1 MILFFGVMMMK
12 KKIISVFFSIGLCI
26 SLICSMIVSAAD
38 ITSSEL
44 YANTI
49 FQPNYNASL
58 GSSILSDLIAEYL
71 KDALDEIDNE
81 VNNNT
86 SNNLFNSPVGDITN
100 GYLDSLY
107 MPDVTYFCGKTD
119 LVWRD
124 EQLFPHHKRATV
136 ELYAAPNY
144 KIDVNNLKWVSV
156 GGGYYY
162 PVNCLVYTIYD
173 HDDSGLYSRYFV
185 PRRNNSA
192 TMYYLNTTL
201 NDDNDYIAINSVG
214 WSTTAYHL
222 YDQKHYSVVSN
233 FERMEYENRIY
244 WNNTNSIEFP
254 INSSNNPLTI
264 KWGTT
269 DGYPSDLSFIN
280 GSVSYTLPNS
290 TYVNTT
296 IIQWWTSYL
305 VVNNPST
312 NTTLTNSLTEPSQ
325 KNWYYEDN
333 ITNNTVTNQ
342 NSNDVYDGCFN
353 SIFNVDLDD
362 IDITTLI
369 PTIMADLEPT
379 LNAGIAGLL
388 EALLDFFGE
397 MPDFGLTWD
406 SDTTNNYYDIVNNEH
421 QLPTTTGGGDIN
433 VVVTVDVDITR
444 PLVPDVTND
453 YWLSIDVNTQT
464 TATYPVDVV
473 SNVPVLYDK
482 ADEVMEIMGLMPILG
497 ALCLF
502 GVAVSIL
509 FKGV

>member
-1 MILFFGVMMMK
+1 MK
-12 KKIISVFFSIGLCI
+12 KKIISAVSSIVLCI
-26 SLICSMIVSAAD
+26 SVVCSMVVSGAGL
-38 ITSSEL
+38 SSSDL
-44 YANTI
+44 YNNTI
-49 FQPNYNASL
+49 FQPNYGAQL
-58 GSSILSDLIAEYL
+58 GESILSDLIAEYL
-71 KDALDEIDNE
+71 KDALDEIDKE
-81 VNNNT
+81 VKQNS

-107 MPDVTYFCGKTD
+107 MPDVTYICGKTN
-119 LVWRD
+119 LTWRD
-124 EQLFPHHKRATV
+124 EQLFPHNMRATV

-144 KIDVNNLKWVSV
+144 KIDVNSLKWVFV

-162 PVNCLVYTIYD
+162 PVNCLIYTIYHQD
-173 HDDSGLYSRYFV
+173 GTNSKYFV
-185 PRRNNSA
+185 PRRNNYA

-214 WSTTAYHL
+214 WGTTAYHL
-222 YDQKHYSVVSN
+222 YDNKQYSAVSG

-244 WNNTNSIEFP
+244 WNTINSIDFP

-290 TYVNTT
+290 SYVNTT

-333 ITNNTVTNQ
+333 ITNNTITNQ

-362 IDITTLI
+362 IDFTTLI
-369 PTIMADLEPT
+369 PTLIANLEPT

-388 EALLDFFGE
+388 DALLDFFGD
-397 MPDFGLTWD
+397 MPDFELTWD
-406 SDTTNNYYDIVNNEH
+406 SDTHNDYYDIVNNENGP
-421 QLPTTTGGGDIN
+421 PTTTGPNYTPWEPPEYD
-433 VVVTVDVDITR
+433 
-444 PLVPDVTND
+444 PL
-453 YWLSIDVNTQT
+453 NTT
-464 TATYPVDVV
+464 PFIPATYPEFTV
-473 SNVPVLYDK
+473 STIPANIGETISETLNTGWELADTMGIIAIAVPCALFV
-482 ADEVMEIMGLMPILG
+482 ILWRFTG
-497 ALCLF
+497 
-502 GVAVSIL
+502 
-509 FKGV
+509 K